1 MMSYNKRKGITLM
14 LLSSLCVCLGQLL
27 WKLSISLGI
36 LYLFFGFCLYGI
48 GAVIMLYAYRFGK
61 LSVLQPVLSM
71 NYVLSTL
78 LGVLV
83 LGESFSLKAFI
94 GIAIIIVGV
103 IVLGGSDK

>member
-1 MMSYNKRKGITLM
+1 M